1 MYFMEVK
8 GNHHLPLNLPEELML
23 EVFQYLPPSTLCKVS
38 LVSKQWQ
45 GLHGDDWLWSQF
57 FKANGSTNREMSKKE
72 HCKRLFNEFKK
83 MQDVSSELYLIT
95 QMQAVQNVFLHSEL
109 REKLEA
115 HINGL
120 LDECRFHHSYL
131 AVDKDPNFIGHF
143 KRLYYS
149 ESQENR
155 LKLAIKSAEFDP
167 SISLHIEEFDLDES
181 NRLEV
186 CRQAIRMFSEE
197 IAKHIKTFNFCKEN
211 LLIVA
216 LRLAS
221 VNPKA
226 LIENFHNFEITDEKN
241 RATVACEA
249 AKHNPRIVTLHIS
262 NLYLP
267 DVELRKA
274 VAKEALRADFKNI
287 LPLLHLYSIPDAKKF
302 AEEVKKS
309 LKTGFGKK
317 VKKFLHI

>member
-1 MYFMEVK
+1 MEVK
-8 GNHHLPLNLPEELML
+8 GNYHLPASLPDEVML
-23 EVFQYLPPSTLCKVS
+23 AVFQYLPPSTLCKAG
-38 LVSKQWQ
+38 LVSKKWQ
-45 GLHGDDWLWSQF
+45 SLHGDDWLWSQF
-57 FKANGSTNREMSKKE
+57 FKAAGSTNRKTSKKE
-72 HCKRLFNEFKK
+72 LCKRLFKEFKK
-83 MQDVSSELYLIT
+83 MQEVSSELYLLT
-95 QMQAVQNVFLHSEL
+95 QMEAVQSVFLHSEL
-109 REKLEA
+109 RVKLES

-120 LDECRFHHSYL
+120 LNECRFHHSYL
-131 AVDKDPNFIGHF
+131 AVDKDPNFISHF
-143 KRLYYS
+143 ESLYYS

-167 SISLHIEEFDLDES
+167 SISLHIEKFDLDED
-181 NRLEV
+181 NRLKV
-186 CRQAIRMFSEE
+186 CLQAIRIFSNE
-197 IAKHIKTFNFCKEN
+197 IAKHIRTFKFSEEN
-211 LLIVA
+211 RLTVA

-221 VNPKA
+221 VNPIA
-226 LIENFHNFEITDEKN
+226 LIENFHNFKIKDEKN

-262 NLYLP
+262 NLYLL

-287 LPLLHLYSIPDAKKF
+287 RPLLHLYNIPDAKKF